1 MKTSKGVI
9 QGYNGVT
16 TVDGKKQVIV
26 AAEAYGQ
33 AHESD
38 LLEPMVNTTRENFK
52 AIKEEEDI
60 FKSAK
65 LSADSGFHSDENMK
79 MLAKE
84 EIDAYVADNQ
94 FRKRDPRFAD
104 YDRYKIKSRQERA
117 KREGRANLFTP
128 ADFSFPFQACKI

>member
-1 MKTSKGVI
+1 
-9 QGYNGVT
+9 
-16 TVDGKKQVIV
+16 
-26 AAEAYGQ
+26 
-33 AHESD
+33 
-38 LLEPMVNTTRENFK
+38 
-52 AIKEEEDI
+52 
-60 FKSAK
+60 
-65 LSADSGFHSDENMK
+65 

-128 ADFSFPFQACKI
+128 ADFSFPKDLNYCTCPTECVMRGCIE